1 MNSSS
6 LLHVTVSAVRR
17 EALHI
22 VSLELRPRAE
32 EALPAFEPG
41 AHIDLH
47 LTPDLV
53 RSYSLLN
60 PCTEGDR
67 YRIAVLNDRNS
78 RGGSRHVHERLT
90 VGSML
95 DISPPRNHFPLNPDA
110 SRSVLVAGGIGI
122 TPILAMHERL
132 AALNKP
138 ASLLYCARSRS
149 EAAFCDRFAP
159 SSEVRFHF
167 DEEQGRP
174 PDLRELLSR
183 EAADCDFYC
192 CGPAPMIAA
201 FERSCE
207 ELGFRKVHVERFA
220 ADATAAVS
228 RQQHPYTVTLAR
240 TGRTI
245 AVPPGVALLDALHE
259 AGIDADCACREGL
272 CGACETRV
280 LGGIPAHRDSV
291 LSREERASN
300 RTMMV
305 CVSGCVDEHLV
316 LDL

>member
-17 EALHI
+17 EARHI
-22 VSLELRPRAE
+22 VSLELRPRTR
-32 EALPAFEPG
+32 EALPVFEPG

-47 LTPDLV
+47 LAPDLV

-60 PCTEGDR
+60 PDTEGDR
-67 YRIAVLNDRNS
+67 YRIAILNDRNS
-78 RGGSRHVHERLT
+78 RGGSRHVHERLA

-95 DISPPRNHFPLNPDA
+95 DISPPRNHFPLNTEA
-110 SRSVLVAGGIGI
+110 SRSVLLAGGIGI

-132 AALNKP
+132 AALGKP
-138 ASLLYCARSRS
+138 ASLLYCARSRP
-149 EAAFCDRFAP
+149 EAAFCERLG
-159 SSEVRFHF
+159 SSKSVSFHF

-174 PDLRELLSR
+174 PDLREFLSG
-183 EAADCDFYC
+183 EPAASDFYC

-201 FERSCE
+201 FERICE

-220 ADATAAVS
+220 ADAGHGVS

-240 TGRTI
+240 TGRTL
-245 AVPPGVALLDALHE
+245 AVQPGVALLDALHQ
-259 AGIDADCACREGL
+259 AGIDADCGCREGV
-272 CGACETRV
+272 CRACETRV
-280 LGGIPAHRDSV
+280 LEGIPAHRDSV
-291 LSREERASN
+291 LSSEERASN

-305 CVSGCVDEHLV
+305 CVSGCVGEHLV